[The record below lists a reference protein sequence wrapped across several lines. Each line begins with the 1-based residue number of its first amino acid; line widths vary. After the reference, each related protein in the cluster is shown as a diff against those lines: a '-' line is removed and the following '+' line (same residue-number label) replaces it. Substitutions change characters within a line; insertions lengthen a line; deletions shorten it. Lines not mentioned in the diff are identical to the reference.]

1 MQMKRFVISYIGYST
16 SFWTNIILSVEITEM
31 NRCFLLS
38 VACTLKQ
45 ICRLHKDTFW
55 EPVFQGHCQKHCWFL
70 VFQNQT
76 LS

>member
-31 NRCFLLS
+31 NCRFLLS

-45 ICRLHKDTFW
+45 ICRLLKDTFW
-55 EPVFQGHCQKHCWFL
+55 EPVFQGYCQKHCWFL